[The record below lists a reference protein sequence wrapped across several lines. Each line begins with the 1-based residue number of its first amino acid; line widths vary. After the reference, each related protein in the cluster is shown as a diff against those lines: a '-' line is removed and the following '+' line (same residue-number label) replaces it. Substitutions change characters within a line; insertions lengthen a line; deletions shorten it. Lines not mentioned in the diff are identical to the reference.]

1 MWNLVIVDDEL
12 MIAEGL
18 AKLIRSIGEE
28 YQVVKIFA
36 DPLEGYAWLK
46 ENLKQ
51 IDLVI
56 TDIRMPQ
63 MNGLELIR
71 KLHRLRPELLCAV
84 LTGFSEF
91 QYAKTAIDFGV
102 VCYLLKP
109 VETQELRNL
118 LQRLAMTD
126 KNADAA
132 ANITT
137 FGLSR
142 ETLCMK
148 QEVEA
153 NYRNFDMET
162 LVQRLRLSRDYL
174 FRLYKRETG
183 RNLVDYLLDV
193 RIQKAKELLMQP
205 GQYKVYEVSELVGYT
220 DYAYF
225 SKLFKKQTGVTPK
238 SFQKFAKQG

>member
-1 MWNLVIVDDEL
+1 MWNIVIVDDER

-28 YQVVKIFA
+28 HQVVKIFT
-36 DPLEGYAWLK
+36 DPLESYAWLK
-46 ENLKQ
+46 GNLRQ

-63 MNGLELIR
+63 MNGLELIS
-71 KLHRLRPELLCAV
+71 KLHRLRPDLLCAV

-91 QYAKTAIDFGV
+91 QYAKTAIDLGV

-118 LQRLAMTD
+118 LRRLVMTD
-126 KNADAA
+126 KNAGAA

-137 FGLSR
+137 SGLSR

-148 QEVEA
+148 QEVET

-162 LVQRLRLSRDYL
+162 LVQRLQLSRDYL

-183 RNLVDYLLDV
+183 RNLMDYLLDV

-205 GQYKVYEVSELVGYT
+205 GKYKVYEVSELVGYT

-238 SFQKFAKQG
+238 SFQKFAK

>member
-1 MWNLVIVDDEL
+1 MWNIVIVDDEL

-36 DPLEGYAWLK
+36 DPIESYAWLK

-56 TDIRMPQ
+56 TDIRMPR

-71 KLHRLRPELLCAV
+71 KLHGLRPDLLCTV

-91 QYAKTAIDFGV
+91 QYAKTAIDLGV

-109 VETQELRNL
+109 VETQELRGL
-118 LQRLAMTD
+118 LQRLVMTD

-132 ANITT
+132 ANITAS
-137 FGLSR
+137 GLSR

-148 QEVEA
+148 QEVET

-162 LVQRLRLSRDYL
+162 LVQRLQLSRDYL

-205 GQYKVYEVSELVGYT
+205 GKYKVYEVSELVGYT

-238 SFQKFAKQG
+238 SFQKFAK